1 MDENVSPFDRF
12 ISRIAFA
19 AKWAVK
25 GINYSLIAYPIIK
38 NWYSLILYRAA
49 FAKEP
54 KIEFREKIKLPFL
67 FHHLTGSF
75 EYSNKMIDGH
85 YIKFRYAGRN
95 LRLFYDTDRQFVNTM
110 ELIKDQFIGEE
121 YKMLDFKG
129 REVIDVGAN
138 IGDTAVYFALNGA
151 RHVYSIEPY
160 PYSFEIAK
168 KNIKANGL
176 SKKVTLLNQ
185 CCGAKSGVIT
195 VDEKFQNDERSPMI
209 KFRNGKRIPI
219 VTLEEISKKYKL
231 NGAVLKIDC
240 EGDEYGLIL
249 GAKNETLRKFDQI
262 LIEYH
267 YGFRNLQRK
276 LTEAGFTVKCDLPSY
291 GKNPTPGMPGMY
303 YGLIFAQLGK

>member
-1 MDENVSPFDRF
+1 MNENVSAFDRIVSRVAF
-12 ISRIAFA
+12 IT
-19 AKWAVK
+19 KWGVK
-25 GINYSLIAYPIIK
+25 GINYSLIAYPIVK

-54 KIEFREKIKLPFL
+54 KIEFRKKVRLPSL
-67 FHHLTGSF
+67 FRMLTGSF
-75 EYSNKMIDGH
+75 EYSDNMIDGH
-85 YIKFRYAGRN
+85 YIRFRYRGRE
-95 LRLFYDTDRQFVNTM
+95 LRLFYDTERQFVNTI

-121 YKMLDFKG
+121 YRMLDFKG
-129 REVIDVGAN
+129 KEVVDIGAN

-160 PYSFEIAK
+160 PYSFEIAT

-176 SKKVTLLNQ
+176 AGRVTLLNE
-185 CCGAKSGVIT
+185 CCGAKSGEIK

-209 KFRNGKRIPI
+209 RFSSGKKIPV
-219 VTLEEISKKYKL
+219 VTLEQIARKYKL
-231 NGAVLKIDC
+231 KGAVLKIDC

-249 GAKNETLRKFDQI
+249 GAKRETLRKFDQI

-267 YGFRNLQRK
+267 YGFRNLAKK
-276 LTEAGFTVKCDLPSY
+276 LRDAGFSVKSDIPSY

-303 YGLIFAQLGK
+303 YGLIHAKLRK